1 MHSPSEAL
9 RPLSLVP
16 FIIHPS
22 PFMLM
27 NPTNDPALR
36 SFVDV
41 APDSHFPIQNLPFGV
56 FKRKIGGAARV
67 GVAIGDH
74 VLDLA
79 VLEERKLF
87 DGEYLA
93 RRRPF
98 SQSSL
103 NLFMG
108 LGRPAWQEAR
118 RRIQELLRHDT
129 ATLRDDE
136 ALREQALVP
145 MSEVEMLLPAQIGDY
160 TDFYSSR
167 QHATNVG
174 TMFRGKENALKEN
187 WLHLPV
193 GYHGRASSVV
203 VSGTEVVRPHGQLK
217 PNDDE
222 PPVFGASKLL
232 DFELEM
238 GFFVGPGNE
247 LGRPI
252 NVGEADDHIFG
263 LVLVNDWSARDI
275 QKWEYV
281 PLGPFLGKSFAT
293 SVSPW
298 VVMLEALEPFRV
310 AGEPQT
316 EEAGNPPV
324 LDYLKQTGD
333 RSYDIHLE
341 VGLQAE
347 GMDAPATIARSNARN
362 LYWSIEQQL
371 AHHTVNG
378 CNARPGDLL
387 ASGTISGED
396 EGSYGSMLELTW
408 RGSKPLQLPGG
419 GERKFL
425 HDGDVVTMTGWAQG
439 DGYRVGFGQVAGRV
453 LPAR

>member
-1 MHSPSEAL
+1 
-9 RPLSLVP
+9 
-16 FIIHPS
+16 
-22 PFMLM
+22 M

-36 SFVDV
+36 SFVKV

-56 FKRKIGGAARV
+56 FKRKVGGAAQV
-67 GVAIGDH
+67 GVAIGDY

-79 VLEERKLF
+79 VLEDRKLF
-87 DGEYLA
+87 TGEYLA
-93 RRRPF
+93 GRRPF

-108 LGRPAWQEAR
+108 LGRPAWREAR
-118 RRIQELLRHDT
+118 RTVQDLLRHDN

-145 MSEVEMLLPAQIGDY
+145 IDEVEMLLPAHVGDY

-174 TMFRGKENALKEN
+174 SMFRDPDNALLPN

-203 VSGTEVVRPHGQLK
+203 VSGTDVVRPHGQLK
-217 PNDDE
+217 PSDDA
-222 PPVFGASKLL
+222 PPVFGTSKLL

-247 LGRPI
+247 LGWPI
-252 NVGEADDHIFG
+252 PIDDADEHIFG

-310 AGEPQT
+310 PGEPQT
-316 EEAGNPPV
+316 EEAGNPAI
-324 LDYLKQTGD
+324 LDYLKQRDD
-333 RSYDIHLE
+333 RSFDIHLE
-341 VGLQAE
+341 VALQAE
-347 GMDAPATIARSNARN
+347 GMKRPAVIARSNTQN
-362 LYWSIEQQL
+362 LYWSVEQQL
-371 AHHTVNG
+371 THHTVNG
-378 CNARPGDLL
+378 CNARPGDLM
-387 ASGTISGED
+387 ASGTISGTD
-396 EGSYGSMLELTW
+396 EGSYGSMLELSW

-425 HDGDVVTMTGWAQG
+425 QDGDLVTMTGWAQG
-439 DGYRVGFGQVAGRV
+439 DGYRVGFGEVAGRV
-453 LPAR
+453 KPAI